1 MNFHGTGLRGDLVE
15 ERIPMGAN
23 AVYEQI
29 DRRLSAVEG
38 RLGDLDRK
46 IDAVFF
52 RLVTLMLGTWVTLML
67 AVLFAHK

>member
-1 MNFHGTGLRGDLVE
+1 ME
-15 ERIPMGAN
+15 
-23 AVYEQI
+23 EQI
-29 DRRLSAVEG
+29 RMGTNTIEIRLAHLEGVSEQVDRRLVAIET

-52 RLVTLMLGTWVTLML
+52 RLVTLMLGTWITLML

>member
-1 MNFHGTGLRGDLVE
+1 ME
-15 ERIPMGAN
+15 ERFSMERS
-23 AVYEQI
+23 AVYEQT
-29 DRRLSAVEG
+29 DRRLSAIEG

-52 RLVTLMLGTWVTLML
+52 RLVTLMLGTWVTSML